1 MLTKRGIGMKRNTKK
16 FLAISFSLLAIACV
30 VMITFTSSVIA
41 EKSDFAINKIGSL
54 YMSGM
59 AKQMQEKFD
68 TVIDMQISE
77 LKGIVERHPPESV
90 VYDQDMFDQL
100 ALSAQVRDFV
110 YLGLYT
116 EEGESETIYGSDVEY
131 DSEITFRSVL
141 DDSSLRVFSG
151 TSTDGEKVICM
162 LVNACYPMRNG
173 KTSSAIVAATPMDDL
188 EKVLTLDEDDALMY
202 SFIIRADGTYVVRNR
217 QESDYFSYIRQN
229 FLDHNGKNAETY
241 VDELREAMGRNAEYS
256 TMFREGNENKY
267 LLCTDLTN
275 SEWFLVSVMPH
286 GTLDRILE
294 NLGAERQFMTLI
306 MALFI
311 LAGVMVIFLL
321 YYRLSQQQMQ
331 ELDQARREATKAN
344 KAKSEFLSSMSHDIR
359 TPMNGIVGM
368 TTIAIANIDN
378 TERVKDCLD
387 KITLSSKHLLG
398 LINDVLDMS
407 KIESGKL
414 TLNMSQISLR
424 ETMDSIVNIVQPQ
437 VKSRQQHFDI
447 SIQNILTEEV
457 HCDSVRLNQ
466 VLINL
471 LSNALKFQPEGG
483 SIKVFLEQE
492 ESPVGDDHVRCH
504 FRVKDNGIGMTKEF
518 QEKIFDTFTREEKAQ
533 IDKIEGTGLG
543 MAITKAIVGAMNGT
557 IELQSE
563 PGKGSEFHITL
574 DLEKADTTEADMVLP
589 AWRVLVVDNNEDLCL
604 SAVSSL
610 KEIGISAHWATD
622 GKKAVEMVRKCHD
635 EGQDYEVVLLDWKMP
650 EMDGLHTAR
659 EMRKLLGQRVPILI
673 ISAYDWSDI
682 EEEAKEVGIQGF
694 ISKPL
699 FKSNLYLGLKRYM
712 LDEVSEESHE
722 DTKVQKFVG
731 KKILLA
737 EDNDL
742 NWEIA
747 EDLLSEAGFELERAE
762 NGKICVEKFE
772 QSAIRFYDVILMDI
786 RMPVMNGYDA
796 AVAIRALPREDANL
810 PIIAMTA
817 DAFSDDIQHCLDC
830 GMNEH
835 VAKPIDVNRLTQLLR
850 KYLL

>member
-1 MLTKRGIGMKRNTKK
+1 MRKNTKK
-16 FLAISFSLLAIACV
+16 FLLVSFSLLIAACIV
-30 VMITFTSSVIA
+30 LISAASSVIA
-41 EKSDFAINKIGSL
+41 GKSDLAINEIGSI
-54 YMSGM
+54 YTSAM

-68 TVIDMQISE
+68 TVVDMYISE
-77 LKGIVERHPPESV
+77 LNGIIERHPPESV
-90 VYDQDMFDQL
+90 EYGQEMLDQL
-100 ALSAQVRDFV
+100 ALSAQVRSFV

-116 EEGESETIYGSDVEY
+116 EDGESETIYGANVEY
-131 DSEITFRSVL
+131 DSEITFRNVL
-141 DDSSLRVFSG
+141 NDSSLRVFSG
-151 TSTDGEKVICM
+151 MSAEGEKVICM
-162 LVNACYPMRNG
+162 LVDAQYPMRDG
-173 KTSSAIVAATPMDDL
+173 KTSSAIVAAAPIARL
-188 EKVLTLDEDDALMY
+188 KNVLSLDEGDELMY
-202 SFIIRADGTYVVRNR
+202 SFIIRLDGTYVVRNR
-217 QESDYFSYIRQN
+217 EETDYFNYIRQN
-229 FLDHNGKNAETY
+229 FLDYNGKDAETY
-241 VDELREAMGRNAEYS
+241 VEELHSAMSQNAEYS
-256 TMFREGNENKY
+256 TMFREDDENKY

-275 SEWFLVSVMPH
+275 SDWFLISVMPH
-286 GTLDRILE
+286 GTLDKILE
-294 NLGAERQFMTLI
+294 DLSDERQLITLI
-306 MALFI
+306 MGIFI
-311 LAGVMVIFLL
+311 LAGVLVIFIL

-331 ELDQARREATKAN
+331 ELEQARREATKAN

-368 TTIAIANIDN
+368 TTIALANIDN
-378 TERVKDCLD
+378 TERVRDCLG

-424 ETMDSIVNIVQPQ
+424 DAMDNIVNIVQPQ

-447 SIQNILTEEV
+447 FIRDIITEEV

-471 LSNALKFQPEGG
+471 LSNALKFTPEGG
-483 SIKVFLEQE
+483 TIKVFLSQE
-492 ESPVGDDHVRCH
+492 ASPVGEAYVRCH

-518 QEKIFDTFTREEKAQ
+518 QEKIFDTFTREEKVQ
-533 IDKIEGTGLG
+533 VNKIEGTGLG
-543 MAITKAIVGAMNGT
+543 MAITKAIVEAMKGT
-557 IELQSE
+557 ITLHSA
-563 PGKGSEFHITL
+563 PGEGSDFHITL
-574 DLEKADTTEADMVLP
+574 DLERADTAEADMRLP
-589 AWRVLVVDNNEDLCL
+589 SSRVLVVDNNEDLCL

-610 KEIGISAHWATD
+610 KEIGISAQWAAS
-622 GKKAVEMVRKCHD
+622 GEKAIEMVQKCH
-635 EGQDYEVVLLDWKMP
+635 EEEADYEVILLDWKMP
-650 EMDGLHTAR
+650 DMDGLHTAR
-659 EMRKLLGQRVPILI
+659 EMRRILGEDVLILI

-682 EEEAKEVGIQGF
+682 EDEAKEVGIQGF

-712 LDEVSEESHE
+712 LDTADEEVHE
-722 DTKVQKFVG
+722 DAKIQRFAG

-747 EDLLSEAGFELERAE
+747 EDLLSEVGFKLERAE

-772 QSAIRFYDVILMDI
+772 QSEPGFYDVILMDI

-796 AVAIRALPREDANL
+796 AKAIRALARRDADL

-850 KYLL
+850 RYLK

>member
-1 MLTKRGIGMKRNTKK
+1 MKRNTKK

-471 LSNALKFQPEGG
+471 LSNALKFTPEGG

-850 KYLL
+850 KYL

>member
-1 MLTKRGIGMKRNTKK
+1 MKRNTKK

-77 LKGIVERHPPESV
+77 LKGIIERHPPESV
-90 VYDQDMFDQL
+90 EYDQDMFDQL

-229 FLDHNGKNAETY
+229 FLEHNGKNAEVY
-241 VDELREAMGRNAEYS
+241 VDELRDAMGRNADYS

-275 SEWFLVSVMPH
+275 SEWFLISVMPH

-311 LAGVMVIFLL
+311 LAGVMIIFIL

-368 TTIAIANIDN
+368 TTIALSNIDN
-378 TERVKDCLD
+378 TERVKDCLT

-447 SIQNILTEEV
+447 FIQNILTEEV

-471 LSNALKFQPEGG
+471 LSNALKFTPEGG

-543 MAITKAIVGAMNGT
+543 MAITKAIVVAMNGT
-557 IELQSE
+557 IELQSA

-635 EGQDYEVVLLDWKMP
+635 EGQNYEVVLLDWKMP

-659 EMRKLLGQRVPILI
+659 EMRKLLGQKVPILI

-747 EDLLSEAGFELERAE
+747 EDLLSEAGFELDRAE

-835 VAKPIDVNRLTQLLR
+835 VAKPIDVNRLTQLLK
-850 KYLL
+850 KYLK

>member
-1 MLTKRGIGMKRNTKK
+1 MKRNTKK

-471 LSNALKFQPEGG
+471 LSNALKFTPEGG

-673 ISAYDWSDI
+673 ISAYDWSDM